1 MSEIYDYSG
10 IPKFTRKWY
19 LSESK
24 DHWIDLVIVK
34 SGLNYI
40 GTDWSVQSG
49 GGYMAGFQSFDE
61 FFKNGPINNM
71 PEEIISELKEHLIK
85 YRRKGGTGLLLT
97 HKNELSE
104 LILWRAFVHL
114 DDNPVKIVSISE
126 MGNQP
131 EVVFFDGALPVG
143 EHNIGFVFVF
153 KKHDKQKEDDPLW
166 KVRADFN
173 FTIES
178 NMKEKK
184 VIQIITS
191 RDSKGVLK
199 TRWTVI

>member
-1 MSEIYDYSG
+1 MSDIYDYSG
-10 IPKFTRKWY
+10 IPEFTRRWY
-19 LSESK
+19 LSEAK
-24 DHWIDLVIVK
+24 DHWIDLVVVE

-61 FFKNGPINNM
+61 FFKNGSINDM
-71 PEEIISELKEHLIK
+71 PEEITKELKEHLIK
-85 YRRKGGTGLLLT
+85 HRRKGGAGLLLT

-104 LILWRAFVHL
+104 LVLWRAFVHL
-114 DDNPVKIVSISE
+114 DDNPVKIISISE

-131 EVVFFDGALPVG
+131 EFVFFDGALPVG
-143 EHNIGFVFVF
+143 EHNIGFVFIF

-166 KVRADFN
+166 KVQADFD

-178 NMKEKK
+178 NLKEKK
-184 VIQIITS
+184 VIHIITS
-191 RDSKGVLK
+191 RDSKGVIK
-199 TRWTVI
+199 TRWTEI